1 MVFPTVTFAVFFA
14 IVLPLSWALMDRRH
28 AWKAF
33 ILAVSY
39 LFYATADWK
48 FGFLLAGITVGNQVF
63 AKLIRAAWE
72 DDRRRK
78 LLVRTAVVLDLL
90 TLGVFKYYGFF
101 IEQADTALDQIGLG
115 APLPLIAIALPI
127 GISFIT
133 FHAISYVVDIGRKQL
148 EPASLMDFALY
159 ISFFPHLV
167 AGPIVRASEF
177 LPQLR
182 QPRDPQKVAV
192 GAATLLIVVGLFK
205 KVVIA
210 DVLARE
216 VVNPVFAVPEAFHQ
230 ADVLLAFFAYAVQVY
245 CDFSGYTDMAI
256 GIAML
261 MGLTFPQNFNR
272 PFGAHSLGE
281 FWRRWHI
288 TLSRFV
294 RDYVYIPLGG
304 SRKGH
309 WRSELNLWLTMVV
322 VGIWHGATWGFV
334 VFGVMHGTWMAA
346 ERELARRT
354 TIRPPGWLANIIT
367 VSFFALSAVPFRA
380 PDFDLM
386 GGLLGQLASPG
397 PATLWAPL
405 VVLLTFGTIISHSLP
420 AAPLQRM
427 RTRIAALPVP
437 ALSAGVAASVL
448 VVVATIP
455 SQGVPP
461 FIYFQF

>member
-1 MVFPTVTFAVFFA
+1 MVFPTVTFAIFFA
-14 IVLPLSWALMDRRH
+14 IVLPLSWLLMERRTM
-28 AWKAF
+28 WKWF
-33 ILAVSY
+33 ILVASY
-39 LFYATADWK
+39 VFYMNADWK
-48 FGFLLAGITVGNQVF
+48 FGFMLAAITVGNQLF
-63 AKLIRAAWE
+63 GKAIRAAWD
-72 DDRRRK
+72 DDRRRS
-78 LLVRTAVVLDLL
+78 LLVKAAVVLNLL
-90 TLGVFKYYGFF
+90 NLGVFKYYGFF
-101 IEQADTALDQIGLG
+101 IGQVDTVLDDIGLG
-115 APLPLIAIALPI
+115 APLPLLAIALPI

-133 FHAISYVVDIGRKQL
+133 FHAISYVVDIGRRQL
-148 EPASLMDFALY
+148 EPASLVDFGLY

-182 QPRDPQKVAV
+182 TPRDPQKVAV
-192 GAATLLIVVGLFK
+192 GAATCLIVMGLFK

-216 VVNPVFAVPEAFHQ
+216 VVNPVMAVPEAFHQ

-334 VFGVMHGTWMAA
+334 VFGVMHGTWMAI
-346 ERELARRT
+346 EREAGRRT
-354 TIRPPGWLANIIT
+354 TYRPPAVVGTLIT
-367 VSFFALSAVPFRA
+367 VSYFALSAVPFRA

-386 GGLLGQLASPG
+386 GALIGQLFDPG
-397 PATLWAPL
+397 PATMWAP
-405 VVLLTFGTIISHSLP
+405 VPVLLTFGVIISHSLP
-420 AAPLQRM
+420 AAPMMRI
-427 RTRIAALPVP
+427 RTRIAALPAPV
-437 ALSAGVAASVL
+437 LSVGIAASIL
-448 VVVATIP
+448 LVVATIP